1 MTTPLWAMT
10 VMAIVSVISAI
21 ATFLMKLAAP
31 KLAFNAKKLLKN
43 WRLVIGLFLYGFATI
58 ISLFALKAGELS
70 VLYPI
75 VALQYVWTNFL
86 SMKYLREKITLMKW
100 AGIAMIIIGVAMIG
114 MKA

>member
-1 MTTPLWAMT
+1 MATPIWAMT
-10 VMAIVSVISAI
+10 LMAIVSVLSAI

-31 KLAFNAKKLLKN
+31 KLALNAKKLLKN
-43 WRLVIGLFLYGFATI
+43 WRLITGLFLYGFATL

-86 SMKYLREKITLMKW
+86 SMKYLREKITAMKW
-100 AGIAMIIIGVAMIG
+100 AGIAMIIIGVCLIG